1 MKKKSLDEVM
11 LAYAANRRDD
21 ERPRS
26 LALFL
31 TYRDDIQELYQGGWT
46 YADIWRAMRDAGIIP
61 FSYASFIRYAHK
73 FAGQSHPSPSSK
85 PIPSPLTA
93 SAPITSAVPVQS
105 ASDAGLPS
113 WPKPNQNPAAVKP
126 IAPGSTRVD
135 MPVFGKSHKPRD
147 PNSF

>member
-11 LAYAANRRDD
+11 LAYANNRRDD

-31 TYRDDIQELYQGGWT
+31 TYRDDIQELYRSGWT

-61 FSYASFIRYAHK
+61 FSYSSFIRYAHK
-73 FAGQSHPSPSSK
+73 FAGQSRPATPIPPPSP
-85 PIPSPLTA
+85 
-93 SAPITSAVPVQS
+93 APAPPAVPVQS
-105 ASDAGLPS
+105 AGDTGLPS
-113 WPKPNQNPAAVKP
+113 WPKPNQNPAAIKP

-135 MPVFGKSHKPRD
+135 MPVFGKNHKPRD